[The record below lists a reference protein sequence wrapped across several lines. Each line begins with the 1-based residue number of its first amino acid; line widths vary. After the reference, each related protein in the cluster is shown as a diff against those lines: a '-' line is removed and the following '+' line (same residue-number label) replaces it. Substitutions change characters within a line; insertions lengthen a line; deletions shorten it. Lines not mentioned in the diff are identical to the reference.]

1 MNELLVKAGNWI
13 RGGWRTYSP
22 GNSLVGPFYG
32 DAGNDPDAVPVEVAN
47 AAKLSAWWGC
57 LYLNSE
63 VKGSLPLQIRD
74 KNKNIL
80 TQHDLTDL
88 LRVSPNSMQT
98 GPEFWS
104 MMEAHKG
111 MHGNGFSKITRRRD
125 GSIVSLE
132 PFIDPACFS
141 MHQRAGSGAWYYKGP
156 DGQEYRPDELFH
168 LKDFSLNG
176 YMGASR
182 LDIGSAILSAQLT
195 ANEAALRG
203 FRQGIKVGGFFKVE
217 QNLDK
222 QALIDFAARL
232 NTYAQPENSN
242 KWMTLLKGMTPIG
255 GAELRMKSQEME
267 LLTSRS
273 FGIEEI
279 CRLQNTPPQLIGH
292 VDKASSWASSLEN
305 VNLFYLMY
313 RVMPGLIRDE
323 ARITKSLMSREDRAK
338 GLQAR
343 FNITGLLR
351 GDAKA
356 RAAMYASGLQNGYLN
371 QDEVRDMED
380 RAAIPNGEGQEFR
393 VQMNMAQSTDLPEPK

>member
-1 MNELLVKAGNWI
+1 MSILNWI
-13 RGGWRTYSP
+13 RGGWRTWSP
-22 GNSLVGPFYG
+22 GNTIVGPFYG
-32 DAGNDPDAVPVEVAN
+32 DSGSDDLVPVDVAN

-57 LYLNSE
+57 IYLNSE

-74 KNKNIL
+74 AKKNIL
-80 TQHDLTDL
+80 TQHDLSDL
-88 LRVSPNSMQT
+88 LRVSPNAIQT

-104 MMEAHKG
+104 MQEAHKG
-111 MHGNGFSKITRRRD
+111 MHGNGISRIVRRRD

-132 PFIDPACFS
+132 PFIDPSNFS
-141 MHQRAGSGAWYYKGP
+141 MHQRPSGAWYYKNGEEEYTP
-156 DGQEYRPDELFH
+156 DQLFH

-182 LDIGSAILSAQLT
+182 LDIGRAILSAQLT

-203 FRQGIKVGGFFKVE
+203 FKQGIKVGGFFEVAKS
-217 QNLDK
+217 LDK
-222 QALIDFAARL
+222 QQLIDFNARL
-232 NTYAQPENSN
+232 DTHALPENRS
-242 KWMTLLKGMTPIG
+242 KWMTLLAGMKPIG
-255 GAELRMKSQEME
+255 GAQFTAKPQEIE
-267 LLTSRS
+267 LLTSRA

-305 VNLFYLMY
+305 INLFHLMY

-351 GDAKA
+351 GDAKS

-371 QDEVRDMED
+371 QNEVRDLEE
-380 RAAIPNGEGQEFR
+380 RASIGPEGDEYR
-393 VQMNMAQSTDLPEPK
+393 VQMNMAQATPLPKTE